1 MKRLIQC
8 LMISFIILSV
18 NSCSSDDDNGNG
30 YNTTP
35 MPSGNT
41 NFSATLSGS
50 SEVPSNPSTATG
62 SATLSFNNTSKIF
75 TLTVNYS
82 GITTSVTDAHVHKG
96 AVGVSGPPVFPI
108 TVSAS
113 PLYLTSTVLTTEQE
127 ADLKANLYYVNIHS
141 TAYTAGEIRGQLIK
155 QTSGGGGGY

>member
-8 LMISFIILSV
+8 LMISFIILSI
-18 NSCSSDDDNGNG
+18 NSCSSDDDNGNS

-35 MPSGNT
+35 MPSGST

-50 SEVPSNPSTATG
+50 SEVPSNASSATG
-62 SATLSFNNTSKIF
+62 SATLNFNNVSKIF
-75 TLTVNYS
+75 TLTVTYS
-82 GITTSVTDAHVHKG
+82 GVTATAAHVHKG
-96 AVGVSGPPVFPI
+96 AVGVSGSAIFPI

-113 PLYLTSTVLTTEQE
+113 PMYLTSTALTAEQE
-127 ADLKANLYYVNIHS
+127 SDLMNNLYYVNIHS
-141 TAYTAGEIRGQLIK
+141 STYPDGEIRGQLIK